1 MFDEIQLILIYFQ
14 SAYEITP
21 LTNSKIGTAISPIW
35 DDHTQSLYF
44 IDLTA
49 TGEQPSIF
57 RYSSKGVLYPAYIEG
72 AQQPTGFITPVRQKC
87 KSCKNLF
94 AVGIGHDIV
103 LIEWDGKS
111 PSAQMV
117 RKLSSVDSNDPMS
130 RTDLARPDRSG
141 RLYGGTFSST
151 FCTTPRN
158 KTFYRYTSDK
168 GLVRLF
174 TDIYTTSGVAFNED
188 AQKLYH
194 VDVCLLLI
202 TEFDW
207 DPATGDL
214 CNFLMLQ
221 LTLNL

>member
-1 MFDEIQLILIYFQ
+1 
-14 SAYEITP
+14 
-21 LTNSKIGTAISPIW
+21 
-35 DDHTQSLYF
+35 
-44 IDLTA
+44 
-49 TGEQPSIF
+49 
-57 RYSSKGVLYPAYIEG
+57 
-72 AQQPTGFITPVRQKC
+72 
-87 KSCKNLF
+87 
-94 AVGIGHDIV
+94 
-103 LIEWDGKS
+103 
-111 PSAQMV
+111 MV
-117 RKLSSVDSNDPMS
+117 KKLSSVDSNDPMS

-168 GLVRLF
+168 GSVRLF

-221 LTLNL
+221 LTLNLWSQTCWVISGNGRVAFDFNSIGKSVDSFNPLGAELDNNGLVYTADYRNSIYVINPW